1 MNLTELETF
10 VRAVQEGSLSAAA
23 RKLHVSQPAVST
35 RLRKLEQSVGEPL
48 LLRTGR
54 GVTLTPAGSHL
65 YARALPMLEELLRLG
80 QEVTGDGPLRGR
92 LQLAATDI
100 VAVHHLPPVLRKLRR
115 RHPRL
120 ELAVFVEGTS
130 GLLDLL
136 ETGATE
142 IAVGTLPVDPAR
154 FEARALFHDPL
165 VVVGP
170 PKHSLARARKVS
182 PEDVAGETW
191 ILHKSTS
198 VTRRLVEGFFGAL
211 GLSLRVEM
219 EISSPEA
226 IRELVRSGL
235 GLSVLPEAAVRRD
248 IGSGRLARIPVQG
261 FVIDRSSGWIVRRAR
276 PLSSAATA
284 LRDLLDEDSER
295 H

>member
-65 YARALPMLEELLRLG
+65 YSRALPMLEELLRLG

-170 PKHSLARARKVS
+170 PKHPLARVRKVS

>member
-65 YARALPMLEELLRLG
+65 YSRALPMLEELLRLG

>member
-35 RLRKLEQSVGEPL
+35 RLRKLEQAVGESL

-65 YARALPMLEELLRLG
+65 YTRALPMLEELLRLG

-165 VVVGP
+165 VVVAP
-170 PKHSLARARKVS
+170 PKHPLARGRRVS
-182 PEDVAGETW
+182 AEDVAGETW

-198 VTRRLVEGFFGAL
+198 VTRRLVEGFFGAQ

-248 IGSGRLARIPVQG
+248 IGSGRLARVPVQG
-261 FVIDRSSGWIVRRAR
+261 FSIDRSSGWIVRRAR
-276 PLSSAATA
+276 PLSSAAMA
-284 LRDLLDEDSER
+284 LRDLLDEDSAK